1 MNPSLQDLILSS
13 FDPGFDSKLGQLR
26 SEMLEAARLAGYDS
40 EQNRT
45 VLNILRD
52 VAERGD
58 PAVAEYTKK
67 FDGVELE
74 PSQFRIGTDEI
85 SKAHASLDRSLLAS
99 LRKAIANVRA
109 YQEKIFIGRRESS
122 QFSAL
127 SSQLPTVNC
136 QLPTGNSGG
145 TGIKYVPIRRAG
157 VCVPGAAAPLPSTVI
172 MTVVPAQVAGV
183 PEIAVVSPPRY
194 RRATEN
200 GGQKTEASRASV
212 PARQKPCGDARPAGS
227 IHPVIL
233 AVCHELGVTEVYR
246 IGGVQAV
253 GALAFGTHTIAKVDK
268 IVGPGNKWVQ
278 SAKKNV
284 AGDYVGIDSIAGPS
298 EVLVIANDQANP
310 AWVAADMLSQAE
322 HGTDSSAIV
331 LTDSPPLARAIVEH
345 LSSQLESLPR
355 AADAAQSLQRFS
367 RVVVVE
373 NMEEAIRLANE
384 FATEHLEIQ
393 CGDRSRSIAEKI
405 TNAGAVFIG
414 PYTPVAVGDYWAGP
428 SHTLPTGSRARFSSA
443 LTSNDFVKS
452 ISLIE
457 YSADQLAAAADD
469 IIRLAETEGLDAHA
483 RSVRLRR
490 QE

>member
-1 MNPSLQDLILSS
+1 MMNPSLQDLVLSF
-13 FDPGFDSKLGQLR
+13 FDPDFKAKLRRLR
-26 SEMLEAARLAGYDS
+26 AEMLEAARLAGPES

-45 VLNILRD
+45 VVGILRD

-58 PAVAEYTKK
+58 PAVVEYTKK
-67 FDGVELE
+67 FDGVTLE
-74 PSQFRIGTDEI
+74 PPQFRVALDEL
-85 SKAHASLDRSLLAS
+85 SQAHQALDRRLLAS
-99 LRKAIANVRA
+99 LRQAIANVRA
-109 YQEKIFIGRRESS
+109 YQEKIFIGHRSGFS
-122 QFSAL
+122 Q
-127 SSQLPTVNC
+127 
-136 QLPTGNSGG
+136 G

-183 PEIAVVSPPRY
+183 REIAVVSPPRY
-194 RRATEN
+194 HASPEDTERN
-200 GGQKTEASRASV
+200 LQSAIRNPQSAIGT
-212 PARQKPCGDARPAGS
+212 

-233 AVCHELGVTEVYR
+233 AVCHELGVSEVYR

-253 GALAFGTHTIAKVDK
+253 GALAFGTQTIAQVDK

-331 LTDSPPLARAIVEH
+331 VTDSEPLAQAILEQ
-345 LSSQLESLPR
+345 LSRQLESLPR
-355 AADAAQSLQRFS
+355 AAEAVQSLQRFS
-367 RVVVVE
+367 RIIVVGS
-373 NMEEAIRLANE
+373 MKEAIQLANE
-384 FATEHLEIQ
+384 FAAEHLEVQ
-393 CGDRSRSIAEKI
+393 CGTQSRQIAEGI
-405 TNAGAVFIG
+405 TNAGALFIG
-414 PYTPVAVGDYWAGP
+414 PCTPVAVGDYWAGP

-457 YSADQLAAAADD
+457 YTADQLAAAADD

-483 RSVRLRR
+483 RSVELRR
-490 QE
+490 ES